1 MNDDDVVASYNGV
14 RILVQP
20 TQLADGGWKANFT
33 LLRLRGSET
42 DAIPYYGER
51 AYPTRQIA
59 KQESLNAARLEI
71 DKSD

>member
-1 MNDDDVVASYNGV
+1 VVVAYKGV

-20 TQLADGGWKANFT
+20 TQLADRGWKANFT
-33 LLRLRGSET
+33 LLRRRGGET

-59 KQESLNAARLEI
+59 KQESLDAARAEI
-71 DKSD
+71 DKSE